1 MGARIGGCGRLGGR
15 ARGCEIG
22 GQTEAHGRRRVDEG
36 RGRGTSGAA
45 SAELADR
52 LGTAD
57 ARGVAD
63 QGWRCECRAGDV
75 MLEGTRAVAVDDWCG
90 GQSRGRW
97 MRDQRTEADERG
109 INCKAGDGSGLE
121 SSRFDG

>member
-57 ARGVAD
+57 ARGL
-63 QGWRCECRAGDV
+63 RIRAGDV
-75 MLEGTRAVAVDDWCG
+75 MLEGARAVAVDDWG
-90 GQSRGRW
+90 GGRSR
-97 MRDQRTEADERG
+97 
-109 INCKAGDGSGLE
+109 C
-121 SSRFDG
+121 